1 LAPSSPFFAADGQK
15 RGLDPREKTNF
26 GGARHHALVT
36 RVIADWT
43 LIPLGAPVM
52 IVTFI
57 LLLRR
62 SALNF
67 AQPIAFLRHIS
78 SKIV

>member
-1 LAPSSPFFAADGQK
+1 
-15 RGLDPREKTNF
+15 
-26 GGARHHALVT
+26 
-36 RVIADWT
+36 
-43 LIPLGAPVM
+43 M

-78 SKIV
+78 SEMVLK